1 MNQDLRSFLKFLQNN
16 YPEYIVRV
24 GKEMSPVLEIPIIQ
38 QKLAKENRFPVVY
51 VEKVQGSELP
61 LVTNL
66 FGSYELLG
74 LALGVEDPSKVLK
87 EYIRREA
94 KTFPAKKVSK
104 DQSPVKEKIWTGVD
118 VDLGR
123 LPIVHHAEKDSG
135 KYVVIGCMVC
145 KDPYSG
151 IPNVGI
157 YRHEVK
163 GKDKLG
169 CMFNPH
175 HHASYIY
182 HRYQEMGRPMEVAIF
197 IGHHPAVGI
206 GGSSQGS
213 LDTHN
218 EYETMGGLLGE
229 PLELVDCETVSLEV
243 PAWAEI
249 VIEGII
255 EPGNVGMDGPF
266 AEYTGYY
273 GEQKKVCMMDVKAIT
288 MQKDAIYHDLDPAHR
303 EHNLAGVLPFESHV
317 YRRVYETVPSII
329 DVYMPPSG
337 CCFFTV
343 YISMKK
349 RVEGEGRFA
358 GLTALGCN
366 ANLKC
371 AIVVD
376 DDINIHDESEVLWAI
391 ATRCEA
397 DIDLTMIPHTLGA
410 HLDPS
415 SYDETRFHKGPMTTK
430 LIIDATK
437 KVNLPFAERIRP
449 ARGIWEKINLSD
461 YLLPY

>member
-1 MNQDLRSFLKFLQNN
+1 MNKDLRTFLTSLQEDH
-16 YPEYIVRV
+16 PEHLVRV
-24 GKEMSPVLEIPIIQ
+24 VKEISPVLEVPVVQ
-38 QKLAKENRFPVVY
+38 QRLAKEDRFPVVY
-51 VEKVQGSELP
+51 VEKVQGFNMP

-66 FGSYELLG
+66 FGSYDLLG
-74 LALGVEDPSKVLK
+74 LAFGVEDRSRILKEYMRRESNAIPTKKVLK
-87 EYIRREA
+87 SQA
-94 KTFPAKKVSK
+94 
-104 DQSPVKEKIWTGVD
+104 PVKEVIWTGAD
-118 VDLGR
+118 VDLNR

-145 KDPYSG
+145 EDPYSG
-151 IPNVGI
+151 TPNVGI

-206 GGSSQGS
+206 GASSQGS

-229 PLELVDCETVSLEV
+229 PLEVVDCETISLEV
-243 PAWAEI
+243 PAWAEM
-249 VIEGII
+249 VIEGVI
-255 EPGNVGMDGPF
+255 EPGNVATDGPF
-266 AEYTGYY
+266 AEYAGYY
-273 GEQKKVCMMDVKAIT
+273 GEQKKVCVMDVKAIT
-288 MQKDAIYHDLDPAHR
+288 MRKDALYHDLDPAHR
-303 EHNLAGVLPFESHV
+303 EHTLSGVLPFESHIF
-317 YRRVYETVPSII
+317 RRVYEVVPSIL

-337 CCFFTV
+337 CCFYTV
-343 YISMKK
+343 YISMRK

-358 GLTALGCN
+358 AIAALGSN
-366 ANLKC
+366 ANLKM
-371 AIVVD
+371 AVVVD
-376 DDINIHDESEVLWAI
+376 EDIDVHSETEVLWAI
-391 ATRCEA
+391 STRCEA
-397 DIDLTMIPHTLGA
+397 DLDMTLIPHTLGA

-415 SYDETRFHKGPMTTK
+415 SYDETRFRKGPMTTK

-449 ARGIWEKINLSD
+449 RKDVWEKITLSD
-461 YLLPY
+461 YLGK